1 MSETPAAHTLFTA
14 AAAAWPP
21 AGVPRAAFVEYVK
34 ERAEGDGQLSDEAA
48 AALYLACACLRGVG
62 PALKAFETHYI
73 PDIRRAG
80 ARAGLSPDQVGELA
94 QMLREELLVG
104 RNGARPTL
112 GEYRGRGEL
121 RGWLRVT
128 ATRAAVRMKKG
139 AQRSADPELDRLEA
153 RATDDDP
160 ELTYMKALY
169 RQAFRAAFR
178 TAAATLEPRDKKIL
192 HQHTVEGLTIDELGA
207 AHGVH
212 RATAARWIQAARE
225 KLLSAIRKEFARQVN
240 VSPRE
245 VASVLRM
252 VESRL
257 DVTMRRLL
265 A

>member
-1 MSETPAAHTLFTA
+1 MSDTTAVQALFA
-14 AAAAWPP
+14 AASAVWP
-21 AGVPRAAFVEYVK
+21 AGWVPRAAFVEYVRK
-34 ERAEGDGQLSDEAA
+34 RAEGDEPLSDEAV
-48 AALYLACACLRGVG
+48 AALYLACACLRGVI
-62 PALKAFETHYI
+62 PALKAFESQYI

-80 ARAGLSPDQVGELA
+80 ARAGLSADQLSELA

-104 RNGARPTL
+104 RNGGRPTL

-128 ATRAAVRMKKG
+128 ATRAAVRMKKV
-139 AQRSADPELDRLEA
+139 AQKSADPELDRLEA

-160 ELTYMKALY
+160 ELSYMKALY
-169 RQAFRAAFR
+169 RQAFRSAFR
-178 TAAATLEPRDKKIL
+178 AAAASLDPREKQIL
-192 HQHTVEGLTIDELGA
+192 HQHTVLGMTIDELGA

-212 RATAARWIQAARE
+212 RATAARWVQAARE
-225 KLLSAIRKEFARQVN
+225 KLMSTIRREFAQQVN
-240 VSPRE
+240 VSPKE